1 MELNLNSIRE
11 FAITAHAD
19 QQYGDKPY
27 SFHLDGVAELVK
39 HLYLNDEDLTTL
51 TAIAYLH
58 DYIEDVKDKTP
69 DEKYDDILKETNK
82 TIADVVKILTHH
94 KDDFA
99 DELEKAKQ
107 REEYLQAIKLNP
119 LALKVKT
126 ADAMFNLQESIKLN
140 NNKWIN
146 RYIKTLS
153 TLYN

>member
-19 QQYGDKPY
+19 QQYDKYPY
-27 SFHLDGVAELVK
+27 SYHLLGVANIVK
-39 HLYLNDEDLTTL
+39 DLYTFDKDLITL

-58 DYIEDVKDKTP
+58 DYIEDVDVETKTTKQ
-69 DEKYDDILKETNK
+69 KYDEILKETNR
-82 TIADVVKILTHH
+82 TIADAVLALTHEDH
-94 KDDFA
+94 VD
-99 DELEKAKQ
+99 
-107 REEYLQAIKLNP
+107 REDYLQAIKLNP

-146 RYIKTLS
+146 LYIKTLS